1 MLTREKGGDQSP
13 VSEGK
18 QKQRIVLL
26 HLDLGVGGAE
36 RLMVDAA
43 LALKSQGHTVQFV
56 TTHHDSDHCFPETS
70 DGTLQVTTV
79 CDWLPR
85 SVLGR
90 FYAVCS
96 YVRMII
102 AAVYVVW
109 FSDIVPDVIIADQ
122 VSACL
127 PVLKRSGARVVF
139 YCHFPDMMLSQRG
152 GFLKRLYRRPI
163 DALEEWSTGKAD
175 TVLINS
181 KFTGEVFRKVFRKLS
196 HVPLQVVHP
205 TASLSRLDRPLEG
218 SLEDLGIHPQGAVF
232 LSLNRY
238 ERKKNVE
245 LALLALETARQDIPV
260 HLVVAGGY
268 DPNCRE
274 NVEHFRELQTL
285 AQVLQLDDHVSFL
298 RSPSENVKQL
308 LLHSCRAIVY
318 TPSEEHFG
326 IVPLEA
332 MYMRKPVVACN
343 SGGPTETV
351 SDGETG
357 FLCEPTPESFG
368 AAMVRLARDRSLAQ
382 EMGISGRERVVAL
395 FSWERF
401 VRELVRAVL

>member
-1 MLTREKGGDQSP
+1 MATSLVHFLICSRKETSP
-13 VSEGK
+13 FETQPYRVK
-18 QKQRIVLL
+18 TAPR
-26 HLDLGVGGAE
+26 
-36 RLMVDAA
+36 
-43 LALKSQGHTVQFV
+43 QGQEELYTQTQCPVQF
-56 TTHHDSDHCFPETS
+56 P
-70 DGTLQVTTV
+70 GL
-79 CDWLPR
+79 
-85 SVLGR
+85 
-90 FYAVCS
+90 
-96 YVRMII
+96 
-102 AAVYVVW
+102 VVVASLF
-109 FSDIVPDVIIADQ
+109 FSDLVTNKKQ
-122 VSACL
+122 VAKFVTLISAI
-127 PVLKRSGARVVF
+127 
-139 YCHFPDMMLSQRG
+139 LSCP
-152 GFLKRLYRRPI
+152 L
-163 DALEEWSTGKAD
+163 ST
-175 TVLINS
+175 
-181 KFTGEVFRKVFRKLS
+181 
-196 HVPLQVVHP
+196 
-205 TASLSRLDRPLEG
+205 
-218 SLEDLGIHPQGAVF
+218 
-232 LSLNRY
+232 
-238 ERKKNVE
+238 
-245 LALLALETARQDIPV
+245 ETARQDIPV